1 MITNYNEVAALKKP
15 LYPADG
21 REEIVF
27 AEPALIDAKEL
38 DAFMNS
44 EQGGK
49 NLKWINSFQPIK
61 DNYYSQ
67 TQATDEFGNKAT
79 VGKTYKG
86 QWRLQGL
93 ANSVE
98 QATSMRKTDS
108 EGKPQKMAKREDKTD
123 VALNEQC
130 IWEGIGIIQFPDGST
145 YHGQT
150 KNGQFNGKGRMTH
163 ANGDVYQGQW
173 KDGKANGQGVF
184 VDTNGSMYEGEWLDD
199 QQHGFGTE
207 SWNYNKIKFTGDFV
221 HGKKTGRGRFEF
233 EGGFYEGDF
242 VDG

>member
-27 AEPALIDAKEL
+27 SEPSLIDAKEL

-67 TQATDEFGNKAT
+67 TQATDEFGNKAA

-93 ANSVE
+93 ANSLE
-98 QATSMRKTDS
+98 QAQSMRKTDA
-108 EGKPQKMAKREDKTD
+108 EGKFQKMAKREDKTD
-123 VALNEQC
+123 LALNE
-130 IWEGIGIIQFPDGST
+130 
-145 YHGQT
+145 
-150 KNGQFNGKGRMTH
+150 
-163 ANGDVYQGQW
+163 
-173 KDGKANGQGVF
+173 
-184 VDTNGSMYEGEWLDD
+184 
-199 QQHGFGTE
+199 
-207 SWNYNKIKFTGDFV
+207 
-221 HGKKTGRGRFEF
+221 
-233 EGGFYEGDF
+233 
-242 VDG
+242 